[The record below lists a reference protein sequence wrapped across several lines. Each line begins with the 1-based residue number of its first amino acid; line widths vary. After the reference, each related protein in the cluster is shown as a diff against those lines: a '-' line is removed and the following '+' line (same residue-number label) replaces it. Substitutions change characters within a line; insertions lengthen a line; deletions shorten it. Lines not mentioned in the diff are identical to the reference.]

1 MHPFGELSARRQEL
15 GAALRRLRKN
25 AGLSGEEMA
34 AALGISQSRVSR
46 MELGQQVADPAVV
59 DSWARAAGASDAER
73 ETLLGTAEAAA
84 AEMVSW
90 RKAMTR
96 GLAKLQE
103 DSRELEAAA
112 ATILNFQTAG
122 VPGLLQVPEYARRV
136 FATERQATEADI
148 AAAVAARMNR
158 QAIVYGGTKHLE
170 FVMTEAA
177 VRWRLGPASLMRA
190 QVEKII
196 DVAGL
201 ENVTVG
207 IIPQDAEA
215 DVWHDHG
222 FNILEGRGR
231 RGDGARRDPDQGTH
245 HHRPGRRRHLQRRLR
260 AAAEAGGHRRRC
272 PSPAQAHRLTY
283 TATRAFA
290 SHYRGD
296 TRSATSPSR

>member
-1 MHPFGELSARRQEL
+1 VHPFGELSARRQEL
-15 GAALRRLRKN
+15 GAALRRLRKG

-46 MELGQQVADPAVV
+46 MELGQQVAGPAVV
-59 DSWARAAGASDAER
+59 DGWARAAGASDAER
-73 ETLLGTAEAAA
+73 ATLLGIAEAAA

-90 RKAMTR
+90 RRAMAR
-96 GLAKLQE
+96 GLARLQE
-103 DSRELEAAA
+103 DSRELEASA

-136 FATERQATEADI
+136 FAMERQATEADI

-158 QAIVYGGTKHLE
+158 QAVVYSGSKHLE

-177 VRWRLGPASLMRA
+177 VRWRLGPESLKRG
-190 QVEKII
+190 QIEKII
-196 DVAGL
+196 GVIGL

-222 FNILEGRGR
+222 FNILEGRAEDSEAVVHVETLT
-231 RGDGARRDPDQGTH
+231 RGLTITDPADVATYKDAFA
-245 HHRPGRRRHLQRRLR
+245 RLR
-260 AAAEAGGHRRRC
+260 KLAVTGED
-272 PSPAQAHRLTY
+272 AQALLRQI
-283 TATRAFA
+283 AR
-290 SHYRGD
+290 
-296 TRSATSPSR
+296 